1 MGEKKNIIL
10 CGFMA
15 TGKSSV
21 GQRLAAMLG
30 RDFVD
35 LDSWIESEA
44 GMTIPRIFS
53 TLGEPAFRALEVRM
67 VGRVAERTGCVVAA
81 GGGAIVNP
89 KNLEALKRSGI
100 VITLTADPE
109 TILSRVGTG
118 DDRPLLRGEGKAE
131 RIRLLMA
138 QREEAYAKADMI
150 VDTSSMSIDEVAR
163 HILSLLEERAGSQG
177 AG

>member
-1 MGEKKNIIL
+1 MEEKKNIIL

-21 GQRLAAMLG
+21 GQRLAAILG

-44 GMTIPRIFS
+44 GMPIHRIFS

-67 VGRVAERTGCVVAA
+67 VERVAEKTGCVVAA

-89 KNLEALKRSGI
+89 KNLEALKRNGI
-100 VITLTADPE
+100 VITLTADPQI
-109 TILSRVGTG
+109 ILSRVGTG

-131 RIRLLMA
+131 QIRLLMA
-138 QREEAYAKADMI
+138 QREEAYAKADI
-150 VDTSSMSIDEVAR
+150 VVDTSSMDVDEVAR
-163 HILSLLEERAGSQG
+163 HILNRLRERAGGQG
-177 AG
+177 TG